1 MAPVIPPAASAPTE
15 SFDLIVVGGGHAGC
29 EAALAAA
36 RLGIHTALFTL
47 NLDRVAWQP
56 CNPAVGGPAKSQ
68 LVHEVDALGGVIG
81 RLADATALQKRV
93 LNASRG
99 PAVWALRAQ
108 TDKRLYARQMLR
120 LLQHT
125 PNLALREAMVT
136 GLLVEGDSGGVADS
150 AWEPSHGPAT
160 RITGVRT
167 YFGSVYAARA
177 VVLTTGTFLGGRIW
191 VGHQSMAA
199 GRAGEQAAEGLTE
212 ALQALGFVTNRL
224 KTGTPARVDRRSV
237 ALDQLEEQPSDAH
250 DRFFSFDP
258 AAWVSGEP
266 MSCHITRT
274 TAATHQLI
282 RDHLHLTPIYG
293 GVIDSKGP
301 RYCPSIEDKIVRF
314 ADKDSHQIF
323 LEPEG
328 RDTPELYVQGFST
341 GLPESLQLELLRTL
355 PGLERCVMLR
365 PAYAVDYDVLPAT
378 QLLPTLETK
387 RVAGLFSAGQLN
399 GTTGYEEAAAQGL
412 VAGLNAARRLS
423 GQEPVIFPREGSYI
437 GTLIDDLVSQDLQ
450 EPYRVLTSRS
460 EYRLVLR
467 GDNADRRLTPLGRE
481 LGLIDDRRW
490 RIHTAKEDAIV
501 AETRRLET
509 VRLKASDPVAD
520 AVAAETGAAIKGSL
534 TLADLLRRPGFHS
547 ADLLRHGLADPALP
561 REVREGAEIDLKYS
575 GYLARQ
581 RQQIAQ
587 IQRQTNRPLPV
598 GLNYAAIATLSA
610 EAREKL
616 ALVQPQTLGQASRV
630 PGVSPAD
637 VTALLVWLELE
648 RRRAVPPPPDNSAVF
663 VNVAGRLC

>member
-1 MAPVIPPAASAPTE
+1 MTFRTAPTE
-15 SFDLIVVGGGHAGC
+15 IFDVIVVGGGHAGC
-29 EAALAAA
+29 EAAITAA
-36 RLGIHTALFTL
+36 RLGLNSALFTL
-47 NLDRVAWQP
+47 NLDRIAWQP

-81 RLADATALQKRV
+81 HLADATAIQKRI

-108 TDKRLYARQMLR
+108 TDKRQYSRQMLQ

-136 GLLVEGDSGGVADS
+136 GLEIEGDPNGGGE
-150 AWEPSHGPAT
+150 AWDPSQGAAA

-167 YFGSVYAARA
+167 YFGSVYGAKA
-177 VVLTTGTFLGGRIW
+177 VVLTAGTFLGGRIW

-212 ALQALGFVTNRL
+212 ALQQLGFHTDRL
-224 KTGTPARVDRRSV
+224 KTGTPARVDRRSI
-237 ALDQLEEQPSDAH
+237 ALDQLEEQPSDAA

-258 AAWVSGEP
+258 GAWSSGEQ

-282 RDHLHLTPIYG
+282 KDNLHLTAIYG

-328 RDTPELYVQGFST
+328 RDTPEIYVQGFST
-341 GLPESLQLELLRTL
+341 GLPEPIQLQLLRSL
-355 PGLERCVMLR
+355 PGLEQCVMLR
-365 PAYAVDYDVLPAT
+365 PAYSVDYDYLPAT
-378 QLLPTLETK
+378 QLLPSLETK
-387 RVAGLFSAGQLN
+387 RVEGLFSAGQLN

-412 VAGLNAARRLS
+412 VAGLNAVRRIR
-423 GQEPVIFPREGSYI
+423 GQEAVHFSRESSYI
-437 GTLIDDLVSQDLQ
+437 GTMIDDLVSKDLR

-467 GDNADRRLTPLGRE
+467 GDNADRRLTPLGRD

-490 RIHTAKEDAIV
+490 QLFEQKLAAM
-501 AETRRLET
+501 ETEKQRLQSQ
-509 VRLKASDPVAD
+509 RLKVSDPVAA
-520 AVAAETGAAIKGSL
+520 AVEAETGAPIKGSI
-534 TLADLLRRPGFHS
+534 TLADLLRRPGMHA
-547 ADLLRHGLADPALP
+547 ADLVRHGLADADLP
-561 REVREGAEIDLKYS
+561 LPVREGAEIDIKYS
-575 GYLARQ
+575 GYLQ
-581 RQQIAQ
+581 RQQQQ
-587 IQRQTNRPLPV
+587 IDQVRRQGKRKLPA
-598 GLNYAAIATLSA
+598 GIDYANINTLSR

-616 ALVQPQTLGQASRV
+616 TDVRPLTLGQASQI
-630 PGVSPAD
+630 PGVSQAD
-637 VTALLVWLELE
+637 LSALLVWLELQQ
-648 RRRAVPPPPDNSAVF
+648 RRDQKRTTLASSSNA
-663 VNVAGRLC
+663 R